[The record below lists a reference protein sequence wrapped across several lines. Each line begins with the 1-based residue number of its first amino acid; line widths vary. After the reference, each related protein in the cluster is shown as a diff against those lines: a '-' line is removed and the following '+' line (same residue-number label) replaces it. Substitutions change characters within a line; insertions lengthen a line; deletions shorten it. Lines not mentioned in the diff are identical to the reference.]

1 MKHVKFHLPSF
12 LRRVRI
18 HGGEFDSSARA
29 MNREEQVRLFQA
41 DLRIVRGSTI
51 ERKQMS
57 TTIKRVAL
65 VAVAA
70 LGLGVL
76 SVVPSNAAP
85 QTDSLTLSA
94 TTGTQETSDTATAGA
109 ATATLAFL
117 ASAAG
122 DTMSVTAQL
131 TSAPTGNTALPVF
144 DLVETTTGTV
154 ASNTAGSATGAVA
167 GVVSGLTQYVG
178 ATASGAISAKYKV
191 YLNAPSKVGTYVIK
205 LTPAI
210 VAGGG
215 TAQAVAQTLT
225 ITVTQ
230 KASAD
235 TTVSAAK
242 STSFL
247 NRGETASATADV
259 TALTGSMAIPAGGN
273 TVAVG
278 TIAVTLKNAA
288 GTNQTGESYT
298 ATITGAGILGTG
310 AQAATEHTF
319 APTGR
324 TVVAQYNH
332 VIGVFPDGTS
342 GVGTITIST
351 AAGAVI
357 ATETVTFYGD
367 VASIVA
373 TVVKPIIG
381 KTAAAG
387 AITAVAKDKAG
398 TVVSSGNLYLKSDS
412 ASIVAADY
420 AVGAIDSTTGK
431 ASWSLTGVATG
442 TANFV
447 VSDAATAATIKV
459 SAASVAVRVGG
470 GTAELDDVT
479 VAFDKTSYAPGEL
492 AVVTVTPLDAKG
504 LVLSDDSYTV
514 FTSAGL
520 VASYALPAGS
530 ATITTAIAHDGG
542 VAGTGTAK
550 GVATYKIYIPSIE
563 GDFKLSWTRSASF
576 ATAAN
581 DDLTGSATVA
591 VSSPGTAA
599 ATDAA
604 NEATDA
610 ANAATDAALAAAEA
624 ADAATTAAQE
634 ASDAVAALS
643 ESVTKLIAGLQAQIK
658 SLAAVV
664 AKIAKKVKA

>member
-1 MKHVKFHLPSF
+1 MKHVTFHLPSF

-85 QTDSLTLSA
+85 QTDALTLSA

-109 ATATLAFL
+109 ATVTLSFL
-117 ASAAG
+117 ASAIG

-131 TSAPTGNTALPVF
+131 TSAPTGNSALPVF
-144 DLVETTTGTV
+144 DLVETSTGTS
-154 ASNTAGSATGAVA
+154 AAPTATGTASVA

-178 ATASGAISAKYKV
+178 AAATGSISAKYKV
-191 YLNAPSKVGTYVIK
+191 YMNAPAKVGTYVIK

-381 KTAAAG
+381 KTASAG

-431 ASWSLTGVATG
+431 ASWSLTGVAAG

-563 GDFKLSWTRSASF
+563 GDFKLSWTRSASY

-581 DDLTGSATVA
+581 DDLTGSITVA